1 MAEKKPARARNP
13 HPASPARKIE
23 RKFLPA
29 KTLQRLVG
37 LITLSAII
45 CLLILANLHSFW
57 TPLPWLFGIAIWA
70 YCFWSDRVEAFP
82 LTSTS
87 FSFPRLLLVLGAA
100 SIIRLFRIT
109 ELPLGPYPDE
119 IFTLN
124 NSLGLLHRP
133 FDLFG
138 HTPLIM
144 EGWVETAN
152 LYLYFNL
159 VIEKLFG
166 VSYWSMKLFSVIPGV
181 IACGAVLLIGQLLF
195 SRRIALLTTLLFT
208 FAHWPVRLS
217 RYGWDASFMIMA
229 FSLAIWLLLLAMQ
242 RGRPLYAYVSGLT
255 AGLCLYSY
263 LASRV
268 CLLSLLFFL
277 AVECGMTRGR
287 SIFKHGIAF
296 ATGAAMA
303 AYPLL
308 CYYLFEPRAFWVR
321 TAELNVFNSQSPLL
335 AILDNIWRHALMF
348 FVIGGA
354 YARDN
359 FPGLPMMD
367 PLTGLL
373 FMVGLVILFRA
384 VNTPSARLIA
394 CTLVLNFATGV
405 FSVSQE
411 GAPYV
416 YRTAAVMIPAFLI
429 AGIGAQVLIDQGE
442 SKFAERELSKYFG
455 AVTWPVL
462 MLIIVLNL
470 YFYFGLEPQNAAA
483 MRIMA
488 YEPRLIGLEI
498 ARDQLPVILVGRE
511 ILDPSNVD
519 PRPGE
524 KYVNANPALILPPAA
539 RKLAVI
545 NFSGRYDTSQ
555 TVLSN
560 FTNPKDIYF
569 VERAMVATNNLTP
582 RGRAKIIFRSSD
594 RQLAELIQRN
604 YADAA
609 IKQIRNIYQE
619 PLLSVATLHREN
631 TPESSPATDAPTV
644 K

>member
-1 MAEKKPARARNP
+1 M
-13 HPASPARKIE
+13 
-23 RKFLPA
+23 
-29 KTLQRLVG
+29 
-37 LITLSAII
+37 
-45 CLLILANLHSFW
+45 
-57 TPLPWLFGIAIWA
+57 
-70 YCFWSDRVEAFP
+70 
-82 LTSTS
+82 
-87 FSFPRLLLVLGAA
+87 
-100 SIIRLFRIT
+100 
-109 ELPLGPYPDE
+109 
-119 IFTLN
+119 
-124 NSLGLLHRP
+124 
-133 FDLFG
+133 
-138 HTPLIM
+138 
-144 EGWVETAN
+144 ETAN

-159 VIEKLFG
+159 LIEKLFG

-181 IACGAVLLIGQLLF
+181 IACGAVFLIGQLLF

-242 RGRPLYAYVSGLT
+242 HGRPLYAYASGLT

-277 AVECGMTRGR
+277 ALECAMTHRR
-287 SIFKHGIAF
+287 SFKHGIAF

-303 AYPLL
+303 VYPLL
-308 CYYLFEPRAFWVR
+308 CYYLFEPRAWWVR

-335 AILDNIWRHALMF
+335 AILDNIWRHAFMF

-373 FMVGLVILFRA
+373 FVVGLVILFGA
-384 VNTPSARLIA
+384 VNTSSARLIA

-429 AGIGAQVLIDQGE
+429 AGIGAQFLIDKAE
-442 SKFAERELSKYFG
+442 SKFAERRLSKYFG
-455 AVTWPVL
+455 AVTWPVF
-462 MLIIVLNL
+462 MLIIGLNL
-470 YFYFGLEPQNAAA
+470 YFYFGLEPHNTAA

-498 ARDQLPVILVGRE
+498 AQDQLPVILVGRE

-524 KYVNANPALILPPAA
+524 KYANANPALILPPAA

-545 NFSGRYDTSQ
+545 NFSGRYDPSQ
-555 TVLSN
+555 TVSSN

-582 RGRAKIIFRSSD
+582 RGPAKIIFRSSD
-594 RQLAELIQRN
+594 RQLADLIQRN
-604 YADAA
+604 YPAAA

-631 TPESSPATDAPTV
+631 TLESSPVTDAPTV

>member
-1 MAEKKPARARNP
+1 
-13 HPASPARKIE
+13 
-23 RKFLPA
+23 
-29 KTLQRLVG
+29 
-37 LITLSAII
+37 
-45 CLLILANLHSFW
+45 
-57 TPLPWLFGIAIWA
+57 
-70 YCFWSDRVEAFP
+70 
-82 LTSTS
+82 
-87 FSFPRLLLVLGAA
+87 
-100 SIIRLFRIT
+100 
-109 ELPLGPYPDE
+109 
-119 IFTLN
+119 
-124 NSLGLLHRP
+124 
-133 FDLFG
+133 
-138 HTPLIM
+138 M

-159 VIEKLFG
+159 LIEKLFG

-181 IACGAVLLIGQLLF
+181 IACGAVFLIGQLLF

-229 FSLAIWLLLLAMQ
+229 FSLAIWLLLFAMQ
-242 RGRPLYAYVSGLT
+242 RGRPLYAYAAGLT

-277 AVECGMTRGR
+277 AVECAMTRGR

-321 TAELNVFNSQSPLL
+321 TAELDVFNSQNPVP

-373 FMVGLVILFRA
+373 FIVGLVILFKA
-384 VNTPSARLIA
+384 VNTFSARLIA

-411 GAPYV
+411 GPPYV

-429 AGIGAQVLIDQGE
+429 AGIGAQFLIDKAE
-442 SKFAERELSKYFG
+442 SKFAERQISKYFG

-470 YFYFGLEPQNAAA
+470 YFYFGLEPHNAAA
-483 MRIMA
+483 MRVMA

-498 ARDQLPVILVGRE
+498 ARDHLPVILVGRD

-524 KYVNANPALILPPAA
+524 KYVNANPPLILPPAA

-545 NFSGRYDTSQ
+545 NFSGRYDPSQ

-569 VERAMVATNNLTP
+569 VERAMMETNNLTT
-582 RGRAKIIFRSSD
+582 RGPTKVIFRSSD
-594 RQLAELIQRN
+594 RQLAELIQRD
-604 YADAA
+604 YPDAA

-619 PLLSVATLHREN
+619 PFLSVATLHREN
-631 TPESSPATDAPTV
+631 TPESPPVADASTV